1 MLLDSY
7 QKQNNLKKAS
17 EHPGKPWEPNKY
29 VENQRMP
36 SDTEEGWS
44 KTKNNQHSQRKR
56 RETTENQRNLENWGK
71 MEKARK

>member
-1 MLLDSY
+1 MKVA
-7 QKQNNLKKAS
+7 QQNNLKKAS

-44 KTKNNQHSQRKR
+44 KTKNKVDVQQESLNFVELS
-56 RETTENQRNLENWGK
+56 ET
-71 MEKARK
+71 KAKS